1 MKPIY
6 HVPGI
11 NDDIC
16 IQDVCD
22 RLEGTVQR
30 ATAILNGDIQEA
42 KGWLLKYEAAL
53 CELAKVKSENS
64 ALKDKLAALK
74 ND

>member
-22 RLEGTVQR
+22 RLDGTVLR
-30 ATAILNGDIQEA
+30 ATAILNEA

-64 ALKDKLAALK
+64 ALKEKLAALK
-74 ND
+74 NE